1 MAKSRF
7 RLPLRRLDRVLL
19 VAALLLCAG
28 LLLLPA
34 QEGPYVETPF
44 PDAPEAIPADLDEFL
59 KMSSTDINTAD
70 KETLM
75 ALPGIGEVLSERILQ
90 DRAEHGPFTC
100 VEELGNVSGIGEKK
114 LEALLPEVTVGEGK
128 TEEETA
134 GETPAEDGKE
144 SPHADLSGG

>member
-1 MAKSRF
+1 MRGK
-7 RLPLRRLDRVLL
+7 LGKTEKCLL
-19 VAALLLCAG
+19 AVAAAFLLLTG
-28 LLLLPA
+28 LLQARDAGARSDSGFQVTTEAGEDFTYELP
-34 QEGPYVETPF
+34 EPL
-44 PDAPEAIPADLDEFL
+44 DL
-59 KMSSTDINTAD
+59 NTAT
-70 KETLM
+70 KEELM
-75 ALPGIGEVLSERILQ
+75 VGEVLAERILAY
-90 DRAEHGPFTC
+90 RAEHGPFTC

>member
-1 MAKSRF
+1 MRGK
-7 RLPLRRLDRVLL
+7 LGKTEKCLL
-19 VAALLLCAG
+19 AAAAAFLLLTG
-28 LLLLPA
+28 LLQARDAGAQSDSGFPVTTEAGEDFTYELP
-34 QEGPYVETPF
+34 EPL
-44 PDAPEAIPADLDEFL
+44 DL
-59 KMSSTDINTAD
+59 NTAT
-70 KETLM
+70 KEELM
-75 ALPGIGEVLSERILQ
+75 ALPGVGEVLAERILAY
-90 DRAEHGPFTC
+90 RVEHGPFTC